1 MNGFED
7 LMGYWT
13 PGIGPDR
20 AREPAPN
27 AGAVSLPEP
36 QEAPYLDLTG
46 ISPPDPVPA
55 GTARASGT

>member
-1 MNGFED
+1 
-7 LMGYWT
+7 MGYWT